1 MYNEM
6 SQMALH
12 NSCGKHTSDFAAL
25 KTGKKPLVLHH
36 SGWEVLTVIV
46 TGLYF
51 EQLLVIWF
59 LAHKE
64 SNKSVSLKN
73 QVVT

>member
-1 MYNEM
+1 
-6 SQMALH
+6 MAFH
-12 NSCGKHTSDFAAL
+12 NSCGKCTSDFAAL
-25 KTGKKPLVLHH
+25 KTGKKPPLVLHH
-36 SGWEVLTVIV
+36 SGWEVLKVIV

-51 EQLLVIWF
+51 EQLLVICF

-64 SNKSVSLKN
+64 SNKSVTLKN

>member
-1 MYNEM
+1 M
-6 SQMALH
+6 SQKALH
-12 NSCGKHTSDFAAL
+12 NSYGKCTSDFAAL
-25 KTGKKPLVLHH
+25 KTGKNLVLHH
-36 SGWEVLTVIV
+36 SGWEVLKVIV

-51 EQLLVIWF
+51 EQLLVICF

-64 SNKSVSLKN
+64 SNKSVTLKN

>member
-1 MYNEM
+1 M
-6 SQMALH
+6 SQVALH
-12 NSCGKHTSDFAAL
+12 NSCGKCTSDFAAL

-36 SGWEVLTVIV
+36 SGWEVFKVIA

-51 EQLLVIWF
+51 EQLLVICF
-59 LAHKE
+59 LEHKE
-64 SNKSVSLKN
+64 SNKSVTLKN

>member
-1 MYNEM
+1 M
-6 SQMALH
+6 SLY
-12 NSCGKHTSDFAAL
+12 NSCGKGTRNFATL
-25 KTGKKPLVLHH
+25 KTGKKACMLHH
-36 SGWEVLTVIV
+36 SSWEALKVIV

-51 EQLLVIWF
+51 EQLLVICF

-64 SNKSVSLKN
+64 CNKSVTLKN

>member
-1 MYNEM
+1 
-6 SQMALH
+6 MALY
-12 NSCGKHTSDFAAL
+12 NSCGKCTSNFATL
-25 KTGKKPLVLHH
+25 TTGKKKAYVLHH
-36 SGWEVLTVIV
+36 SGWEVLKVVV

-51 EQLLVIWF
+51 EQLLVICF

-64 SNKSVSLKN
+64 SNKSVTLKN